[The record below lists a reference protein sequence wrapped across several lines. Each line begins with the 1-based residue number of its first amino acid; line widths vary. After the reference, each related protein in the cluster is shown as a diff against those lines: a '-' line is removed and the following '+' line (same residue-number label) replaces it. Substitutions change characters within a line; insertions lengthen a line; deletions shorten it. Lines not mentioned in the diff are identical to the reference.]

1 MVQTAIVKRIL
12 PSGQAEVSL
21 MRQMECGLSCESC
34 EGCPQKPNEEL
45 VALADNA
52 IGAKVGALVTVRPNT
67 GGTIGAAVL
76 VYLLPCLGLIIGYLL
91 ADWAAGTQGLCVL
104 AAFIGLAIGFVPAVI
119 VNRAA
124 TRRDAPEFTIVS
136 R

>member
-1 MVQTAIVKRIL
+1 MDQTAIVKRIL
-12 PSGQAEVSL
+12 PSGRAEVSR
-21 MRQMECGLSCESC
+21 MRQMECGLSCKSC

-45 VALADNA
+45 LALADNA
-52 IGAKVGALVTVRPNT
+52 IGAEVGAVVTVRPNT
-67 GGTIGAAVL
+67 GGTIGAAAL

-91 ADWAAGTQGLCVL
+91 ADWAVGTQGLCVL